1 MRKIEKEIANKI
13 KEAIVTGS
21 INGKR
26 QVRLTKRDLVG
37 IDSLG
42 QPYYQLWDTKIAQF
56 EVDEDP
62 DSTSV
67 KVRVRSGGHKTN
79 TTKSRLNAIGCYLTN
94 NTFGVHQENFN
105 WYITLRDSNT
115 GAITRKDFDE
125 VHTVEFSI

>member
-67 KVRVRSGGHKTN
+67 KVQVRSGGYETN

-94 NTFGVHQENFN
+94 NTFRVHQENFN

>member
-62 DSTSV
+62 DSTNV
-67 KVRVRSGGHKTN
+67 KVRVRSGGYKTN

-94 NTFGVHQENFN
+94 NTFRVYQENFN

>member
-1 MRKIEKEIANKI
+1 MRKIEKEIVNKI

-67 KVRVRSGGHKTN
+67 KAKVRSGGYETN
-79 TTKSRLNAIGCYLTN
+79 TTKSRLNAIGYHLTN
-94 NTFGVHQENFN
+94 NAFRVHQENFN

>member
-42 QPYYQLWDTKIAQF
+42 QPYYQLWGTKIAQF

-67 KVRVRSGGHKTN
+67 KALVRSGGYETN
-79 TTKSRLNAIGCYLTN
+79 TTKSRLNAIGRHLTN
-94 NTFGVHQENFN
+94 NAFRVHQENFN